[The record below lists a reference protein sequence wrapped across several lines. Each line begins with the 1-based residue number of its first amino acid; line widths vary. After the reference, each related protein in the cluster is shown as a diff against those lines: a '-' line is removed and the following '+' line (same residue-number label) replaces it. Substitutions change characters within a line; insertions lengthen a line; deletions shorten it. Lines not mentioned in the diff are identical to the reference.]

1 MLSSDNRTQRLFQ
14 FHTVFK
20 LQPLKKPNKIIT
32 GNIPAIT
39 GNLQRSNFVIR
50 NNGENSL
57 SPSLSL
63 YTKKGFVR
71 FSIPIFVG
79 LPCPE

>member
-50 NNGENSL
+50 NNGEIYL
-57 SPSLSL
+57 TFTLTL
-63 YTKKGFVR
+63 YQKRIRSFLNTDLRRIAVA
-71 FSIPIFVG
+71 
-79 LPCPE
+79 